1 MKPGMAKV
9 ILLRP
14 RRKQPAPSLDLSRV
28 GSNQPL
34 YFRVVTPMQFSLSR
48 RLGPNAL
55 RTALYL
61 RGLQGRQTTIDW
73 MATDLQIDPAAI
85 ISSVALL
92 LGEGL
97 IRAGAGRE
105 S

>member
-1 MKPGMAKV
+1 
-9 ILLRP
+9 
-14 RRKQPAPSLDLSRV
+14 
-28 GSNQPL
+28 
-34 YFRVVTPMQFSLSR
+34 MQFNLSR

-55 RTALYL
+55 RSVLYL
-61 RGLQGRQTTIDW
+61 RGLQGRPTTIDW

-92 LGEGL
+92 MREGL
-97 IRAGAGRE
+97 IQTGADRG